1 MISGGIRVNVH
12 FLLSSHSSP
21 RMLTVAFLALLCAS
35 ASASELQASSSSFS
49 GEYGGHGG
57 RRFSHSGNQLDGPI
71 TAIRVRVN
79 SYYIIGLQVC
89 YGKVW
94 SDYVGG
100 KLGKLKEISL
110 YPGESVVQVSGKY
123 KNYLRKLVFVTDK
136 SRVLTFGKDRG
147 KSFKAV
153 PLHPNTV
160 LRFISGRSG
169 RSIINAIGF
178 HWGVYPS
185 KHENC

>member
-21 RMLTVAFLALLCAS
+21 RMLTVAFLAILCAS
-35 ASASELQASSSSFS
+35 ASASKLQASSSSFS
-49 GEYGGHGG
+49 GEYGGYGG
-57 RRFSHSGNQLDGPI
+57 KRFSHSANQLDGPI

-79 SYYIIGLQVC
+79 SYYIIGLQVR
-89 YGKVW
+89 YGTVW

-100 KLGKLKEISL
+100 KLGKLHEIAL
-110 YPGESVVQVSGKY
+110 DPGESVVQVSGKY
-123 KNYLRKLVFVTDK
+123 RNYLRKLVFVTDK
-136 SRVLTFGKDRG
+136 SRVLTFGKNRG
-147 KSFKAV
+147 KNFKAV

-169 RSIINAIGF
+169 QSIINAIGF
-178 HWGVYPS
+178 HWDVYPS